1 MLGIRIGSSAASW
14 LKRHRSVKMPPPPW
28 PRGNPDTL
36 TGAVEVAAV
45 AAVAVEPPPLPAT
58 VKPMDTPT
66 TASTTATAATDRR
79 CFRHLRVLLA
89 AGGGVHGGVF
99 ILRMV
104 PAEHEAAVGKKW

>member
-1 MLGIRIGSSAASW
+1 MTG
-14 LKRHRSVKMPPPPW
+14 
-28 PRGNPDTL
+28 
-36 TGAVEVAAV
+36 GAVEVAAV

-58 VKPMDTPT
+58 VKPMDTPA
-66 TASTTATAATDRR
+66 TASTTATAATDHR

-104 PAEHEAAVGKKW
+104 PAEHEAAVGKKWESPGNRLRVSRPLALANRGRGPKPV